1 MATKTNNLYAD
12 IINLP
17 HHVSATRPQMSIL
30 DRAAQFSPFAAL
42 TGYDAAIKET
52 GRLTDEKIEMDE
64 ETLNIL
70 NMKFQILARSLD
82 DEPEVTF
89 TYFKPDERKAGGAY
103 LTASGVVKKIDD
115 FERMIVMRN
124 GTKIPMDDVLDF
136 DIEVNKGAVYSNDQ

>member
-1 MATKTNNLYAD
+1 MRMNNRYNE

-17 HHVSATRPQMSIL
+17 HHVSKTRPQMPMS
-30 DRAAQFSPFAAL
+30 DRAAQFAPFAAL

-64 ETLNIL
+64 EALNIL
-70 NMKFQILARSLD
+70 NMKFQILVDSLD

-103 LTASGVVKKIDD
+103 LEVTGTVKKVDD
-115 FERMIVMRN
+115 FERLIVMHN
-124 GTKIPMDDVLDF
+124 GTKMPMDDILN
-136 DIEVNKGAVYSNDQ
+136 IEGEIFASLQ

>member
-1 MATKTNNLYAD
+1 MIENYDD

-17 HHVSATRPQMSIL
+17 HHVSATRPQMHMS

-52 GRLTDEKIEMDE
+52 GRLTDEKIELDE
-64 ETLNIL
+64 ENLKDL
-70 NMKFQILARSLD
+70 NMRFQMLIDHLK

-103 LTASGVVKKIDD
+103 IEVTGTVKKVDD
-115 FERMIVMRN
+115 FERQIVMRN
-124 GTKIPMDDVLDF
+124 GMKMPMDDILN
-136 DIEVNKGAVYSNDQ
+136 IEGEIFASLQ

>member
-1 MATKTNNLYAD
+1 MYDD

-17 HHVSATRPQMSIL
+17 HHVSATRPQMSMM

-52 GRLTDEKIEMDE
+52 GRLTDGKIEMDE
-64 ETLNIL
+64 EALNIL

-89 TYFKPDERKAGGAY
+89 TYFKPDERKAGGAC

-115 FERMIVMRN
+115 FERMIVMRK

>member
-1 MATKTNNLYAD
+1 MQNNYDD
-12 IINLP
+12 IIDLP
-17 HHVSATRPQMSIL
+17 HHVSATRPQMSMI

-64 ETLNIL
+64 EALNIL
-70 NMKFQILARSLD
+70 NMKFQILVDSLD
-82 DEPEVTF
+82 EEPEVTF

-115 FERMIVMRN
+115 FERMIVMQN
-124 GTKIPMDDVLDF
+124 GMKIPMDDILN
-136 DIEVNKGAVYSNDQ
+136 IEGHIFASLQ

>member
-1 MATKTNNLYAD
+1 MRMNNRYNE

-17 HHVSATRPQMSIL
+17 HHVSKTRPQMPMS
-30 DRAAQFSPFAAL
+30 DRAAQFAPFAAL

-64 ETLNIL
+64 EALNIL
-70 NMKFQILARSLD
+70 NMKFQILVDSLD

-103 LTASGVVKKIDD
+103 VEVTGIVKKVDD
-115 FERMIVMRN
+115 FERLIVMQN
-124 GTKIPMDDVLDF
+124 GTKMPMDDILN
-136 DIEVNKGAVYSNDQ
+136 IEGEIFASLQ